1 MRRVP
6 PNEDWKPDLRTRLL
20 NFRCQACP
28 TEFHHDESSRFGM
41 CSFVSRRGFEFF
53 RRNGTICPRKNC
65 RCDEESAVRAR
76 RDADAADGSAKKP
89 VHQAMSRQQGTAGR
103 GCRSSTGRAS
113 GRPHSSAEDRAVRPG
128 NPPSTSTGST
138 APSTQRAGGRL
149 YRHVNDRIQCYVH
162 KRLQRQQ
169 HRQLQRTLEDH
180 VSSAERRFHPRFKW
194 RTGISHESQ
203 DWWLSPR

>member
-1 MRRVP
+1 M
-6 PNEDWKPDLRTRLL
+6 LMLL
-20 NFRCQACP
+20 MGQQK
-28 TEFHHDESSRFGM
+28 SRFIRQCLASKEPPGEA
-41 CSFVSRRGFEFF
+41 VDRRPG
-53 RRNGTICPRKNC
+53 
-65 RCDEESAVRAR
+65 
-76 RDADAADGSAKKP
+76 
-89 VHQAMSRQQGTAGR
+89 
-103 GCRSSTGRAS
+103 
-113 GRPHSSAEDRAVRPG
+113 GRPAGPTAVPRIAPLGPG